1 MIIYKDIL
9 KKLDEAGY
17 STYQL
22 RKEKVLSES
31 VISRLRNNQ
40 DVSLTTLDTICYLT
54 GLGIEDLVE
63 YKPDTKKCL
72 QSVHNVSIDKNVSI
86 ACP

>member
-1 MIIYKDIL
+1 MYVMIIYKDIL

-72 QSVHNVSIDKNVSI
+72 
-86 ACP
+86 

>member
-63 YKPDTKKCL
+63 YKPDTKK
-72 QSVHNVSIDKNVSI
+72 VSLK
-86 ACP
+86 CP

>member
-63 YKPDTKKCL
+63 YKPDIKKCL
-72 QSVHNVSIDKNVSI
+72 
-86 ACP
+86 

>member
-1 MIIYKDIL
+1 MIIYMDIL

-72 QSVHNVSIDKNVSI
+72 
-86 ACP
+86 

>member
-31 VISRLRNNQ
+31 EISRLRNNQ

-72 QSVHNVSIDKNVSI
+72 
-86 ACP
+86 

>member
-31 VISRLRNNQ
+31 VISRLRNDQ

-72 QSVHNVSIDKNVSI
+72 
-86 ACP
+86 

>member
-63 YKPDTKKCL
+63 YKPDTKK
-72 QSVHNVSIDKNVSI
+72 VSIT
-86 ACP
+86 CP

>member
-40 DVSLTTLDTICYLT
+40 DVSLTTLDTIVILPAWV
-54 GLGIEDLVE
+54 LKIWLSINQIQ
-63 YKPDTKKCL
+63 K
-72 QSVHNVSIDKNVSI
+72 SVCKVSIT
-86 ACP
+86 CP

>member
-54 GLGIEDLVE
+54 GFGIEDLVE
-63 YKPDTKKCL
+63 YKPDIKKCL
-72 QSVHNVSIDKNVSI
+72 
-86 ACP
+86 

>member
-31 VISRLRNNQ
+31 VISRLRNKRKETE
-40 DVSLTTLDTICYLT
+40 VY
-54 GLGIEDLVE
+54 E
-63 YKPDTKKCL
+63 KTKL
-72 QSVHNVSIDKNVSI
+72 YSNHTDE
-86 ACP
+86 

>member
-54 GLGIEDLVE
+54 GWGIEDLVE

-72 QSVHNVSIDKNVSI
+72 
-86 ACP
+86 

>member
-40 DVSLTTLDTICYLT
+40 DVSLTTLNTICYLT

-72 QSVHNVSIDKNVSI
+72 
-86 ACP
+86 

>member
-40 DVSLTTLDTICYLT
+40 DVSLTTLDTIC
-54 GLGIEDLVE
+54 
-63 YKPDTKKCL
+63 
-72 QSVHNVSIDKNVSI
+72 
-86 ACP
+86 

>member
-72 QSVHNVSIDKNVSI
+72 
-86 ACP
+86 

>member
-63 YKPDTKKCL
+63 YKPDTNKCL
-72 QSVHNVSIDKNVSI
+72 
-86 ACP
+86 

>member
-22 RKEKVLSES
+22 WKEKVLSES

-72 QSVHNVSIDKNVSI
+72 
-86 ACP
+86 

>member
-40 DVSLTTLDTICYLT
+40 DVSLTTLDTIFYLT

-72 QSVHNVSIDKNVSI
+72 
-86 ACP
+86 